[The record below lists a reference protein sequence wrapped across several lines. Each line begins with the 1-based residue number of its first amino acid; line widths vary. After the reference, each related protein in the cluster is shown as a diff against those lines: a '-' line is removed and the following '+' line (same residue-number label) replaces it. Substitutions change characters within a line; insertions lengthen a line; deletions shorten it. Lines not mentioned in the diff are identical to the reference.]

1 MKETISV
8 KKLAFSGLLIA
19 ISVIFSFFY
28 IPVGV
33 AKCFPIQHMINV
45 IAAVMLGPAWSV
57 GCAFVTSVIRVSTG
71 TGTLLAFPGSM
82 CGALL
87 AGLAYKYTKNIF
99 SAMVGEIL
107 GTGLLGSLLAYP
119 VAVILL
125 GKEVAIFAFLI
136 PFLIST
142 LGGSILAGIILKTM
156 DKTIK
161 IDNLKNKF

>member
-8 KKLAFSGLLIA
+8 KKVVFSGILIA

-87 AGLAYKYTKNIF
+87 AGLAYKYMKNIF
-99 SAMVGEIL
+99 SAMIGEIL

-119 VAVILL
+119 VTVILL

-161 IDNLKNKF
+161 IDNLKDKF